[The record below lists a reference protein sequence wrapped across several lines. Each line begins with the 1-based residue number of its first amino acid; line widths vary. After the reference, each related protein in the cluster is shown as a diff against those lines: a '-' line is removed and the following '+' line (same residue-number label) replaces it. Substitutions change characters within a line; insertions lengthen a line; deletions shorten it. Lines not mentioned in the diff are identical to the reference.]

1 MGMAEMPGASSYL
14 LEASCLSFKNPVTI
28 ALGSILYPYFSQDAD
43 SYDANSQITAAS
55 P

>member
-1 MGMAEMPGASSYL
+1 MGMAEMPGVSSYL
-14 LEASCLSFKNPVTI
+14 LEASCRTFKSPVTI
-28 ALGSILYPYFSQDAD
+28 ALGSILYPYVSQDAD